1 MALNMINLSTA
12 QSKIVQAPIGQPM
25 QVLASAGSGKTR
37 VLTERVR
44 HIIENTRKDG
54 VIALTFTNK
63 AAEEMQARLDDIE
76 GIEERCWIATIHA
89 VAQRILDQ
97 YGHTIGL
104 PSELHIYERN
114 QDRKTVFLQSLRE
127 NGIDVDAFLNVPDE
141 NTKKNRERIIQNY
154 MDQFSIVKR
163 ELLNEEEVKKK
174 YVSDEN
180 FWMIFQ
186 AYQKAL
192 LESGGIDFDDILVYA
207 HRILLEQQWCGEIY
221 RAKYKH
227 VCVDEAQDL
236 NRAQYEFIK
245 ALCGDK
251 IKNIMMVGDPNQM
264 IYGFNGS
271 SHDYLCQQFVKDFN
285 PGKFELKENYRSSR
299 AVIHLANKL
308 KPGSQVESDIA
319 FDGRSHIE
327 ALQDEETEALWIFN
341 KINELLQ
348 EKSNREIEGEISLN
362 NMVVI
367 ARNRFVFQTLEKCL
381 QEKHIPYSLQK
392 GERQVEPSSTFGKVF
407 DLAIR
412 LRLNPKDWI
421 DGKKL
426 CAVLKIA
433 IPDAWGGE
441 NLLQEFA
448 DDALDRDIPFPKIQ
462 ADLLRAIQNL
472 NLDQPNIPKLCSDLK
487 KSIET
492 LVSNSSDGDVELER
506 SLQEL
511 QAFRECWTT
520 FKNKGLGESLSF
532 FRNAMALGQLTK
544 EYNPFGL
551 TLSTVHTMKGLEK
564 DIVFLMG
571 MCEGVFPDYRA
582 HSKQEIEE
590 ECNNV
595 FVAVT
600 RSRRWIYI
608 TYPQKRKMPW
618 GDTKAQSPSQF
629 ILEMQS

>member
-1 MALNMINLSTA
+1 MINLSPA
-12 QSKIVQAPIGQPM
+12 QSKIVHAPIGQPM

-44 HIIENTRKDG
+44 YIIENTKKDG

-76 GIEERCWIATIHA
+76 GIEERCWIATIHS

-174 YVSDEN
+174 YVIDEN

-341 KINELLQ
+341 KINEMLQ
-348 EKSNREIEGEISLN
+348 EKSNREIEGEISLK

-412 LRLNPKDWI
+412 LRLNPKDWV

-511 QAFRECWTT
+511 HAFRECWTT
-520 FKNKGLGESLSF
+520 FKNKGLGESLSS